1 MDAQPQDDAS
11 FVAGLDGEEGLF
23 PNYEGSTQD
32 TQAAFVTF
40 VVMYTV
46 AAICCIG
53 PCVVSLQWSST
64 SSKNVRSIL
73 NHKEGEDET
82 EKKESSKQEKEDEPE
97 PTRAQDEVQQ
107 QDKTSSSSDEVKQAD
122 RKGPLQEQQEEPV
135 REEQPQRKRRPSQTV
150 STTTTSQVSG
160 FSRMLQNVSNSNYL
174 DQDPLFQ
181 SRISSRRSR
190 KRNKTSSSDP
200 QSQSD
205 VPSAATTSMLAAVR
219 PQDVSR
225 RRWKHRRPIG
235 RVDVISRNI
244 HSQRQIHKD
253 LVPPTRNPLGRAV
266 HQGGMSDVASHIL
279 HEQTRGLDMDSYT
292 LNTQATQQH
301 SQHPQSRF
309 IRKTVSIKSTSDYS
323 YANSMMS
330 SIVDD
335 IRPDDAADA
344 DDPGQGNVFTSQT
357 MMQQEEHSNC
367 MLSKLESTLLLAEP
381 DDEVWTVLKLS
392 LPLTCGAMLE
402 PLCTSIT
409 IGVVGHSLHSAEA
422 LAMVLVILWVQGTSQ
437 ELIVGAIVDALASWL
452 STLLY
457 STPTSSS
464 SEQRTAAQQLAGQ
477 YIQMALLL
485 QLLVGIPVLI
495 FWVYLMD
502 DLVLWLFHND
512 ELAQLARD
520 YTQIIVYRSMVQSLS
535 RTWTVLFHLG
545 GHEHFESTIDAIS
558 LILGLIAVV
567 CVATLVEDA
576 TLTTIAYTQLFV
588 SAAVAVTKVTFPLVR
603 GWSKSIVQHVFRCGR
618 IQDQP
623 SILKNLIIAS
633 LPLSV
638 GTLLEFSVWPLLT
651 LCCKQMG
658 AAQAAAWAILGV
670 TVWEVLTALT
680 EGLGEAASI
689 RLAFSFGSG
698 RPDVAQTLS
707 RKVLYLALVQGVL
720 VTALLYLFGRL
731 IAAGL
736 SAEPVLQH
744 LLYNALPLLGLANIA
759 LNLSQAGWSVVGAQ
773 GRFRLAT
780 LLVWT
785 CTWCVAIP
793 MALVAVFGF
802 ELDDVSALAGSLA
815 VGYASASSALTYV
828 VLRSD
833 WMRISQSLLELN
845 PTTSHA
851 CGGGDED
858 EDDDDYGHNLLD
870 FLDDDFDASDS
881 SEGFG

>member
-11 FVAGLDGEEGLF
+11 FALNADGTEEGLF
-23 PNYEGSTQD
+23 PNYEGSTQE

-53 PCVVSLQWSST
+53 PCVVSSLQWSST
-64 SSKNVRSIL
+64 SSSSKNVKSIL
-73 NHKEGEDET
+73 HEDEDET
-82 EKKESSKQEKEDEPE
+82 EKKESSKQEKEEVPE
-97 PTRAQDEVQQ
+97 PTKAQDEKQQ
-107 QDKTSSSSDEVKQAD
+107 QEETSSSEEDKQAD
-122 RKGPLQEQQEEPV
+122 RNGPLQEESSVV
-135 REEQPQRKRRPSQTV
+135 REEQPQRPAGALRRRPSQTV

-174 DQDPLFQ
+174 DQDPLFR
-181 SRISSRRSR
+181 SRISSRR
-190 KRNKTSSSDP
+190 KRRNCDE
-200 QSQSD
+200 QSSD
-205 VPSAATTSMLAAVR
+205 VPSAATTSMLITR

-225 RRWKHRRPIG
+225 RHWKHRRPIG
-235 RVDVISRNI
+235 RVDVISRSI
-244 HSQRQIHKD
+244 YSQSQIHNHDD
-253 LVPPTRNPLGRAV
+253 LVPPTKNPLGRAV

-292 LNTQATQQH
+292 LNTQQYHPQQ
-301 SQHPQSRF
+301 QSRF
-309 IRKTVSIKSTSDYS
+309 IRKTVSIKSTSDAGRS
-323 YANSMMS
+323 IMS

-344 DDPGQGNVFTSQT
+344 DDPGQGNLFTQSN
-357 MMQQEEHSNC
+357 MLQEQNHHC
-367 MLSKLESTLLLAEP
+367 LLSKLESTLLLAEP

-392 LPLTCGAMLE
+392 LPLTCGAILE

-409 IGVVGHSLHSAEA
+409 IGVVAHSLHSADA

-437 ELIVGAIVDALASWL
+437 ELITGAIVDALASWL
-452 STLLY
+452 STILY
-457 STPTSSS
+457 STATSS

-477 YIQMALLL
+477 YIQGALLL
-485 QLLVGIPVLI
+485 QVLVGIPVLI
-495 FWVYLMD
+495 FWVYRMD
-502 DLVLWLFHND
+502 DLVLWLFHNE
-512 ELAQLARD
+512 ELAQLASD
-520 YTQIIVYRSMVQSLS
+520 YTQIIVYSSMVQSLS

-558 LILGLIAVV
+558 QLLGLIAVV

-588 SAAVAVTKVTFPLVR
+588 SVALAITKVTFPLVR

-623 SILKNLIIAS
+623 STILKNLILAS

-638 GTLLEFSVWPLLT
+638 GTLLEFSVWPLLA

-670 TVWEVLTALT
+670 TVWEVLTSLT

-698 RPDVAQTLS
+698 RPHVAQTLS

-720 VTALLYLFGRL
+720 VTALLYLLGRL

-759 LNLSQAGWSVVGAQ
+759 LSLSQAGWSVVGAQ

-785 CTWCVAIP
+785 CTWCVTLP

-833 WMRISQSLLELN
+833 WIRISQSLLELN

-851 CGGGDED
+851 CGGGGG
-858 EDDDDYGHNLLD
+858 EDDDDDDYDHNLLD